1 MSEAEKTIIWFDRK
15 REHFYAVPEGTELEE
30 GELKLHNL
38 RGQVWRVKPDDIAA
52 WALSREAA
60 TERVGAR
67 IDSAWG
73 DLRGAWSKLLDVGQK
88 TAGSAGV
95 DISGETRP
103 ELPEDLA
110 SVLGMAPGEL
120 LTEPGLIRNK
130 IRRAMFG
137 EEFEGEDGETAEE
150 APAEEAPSEEA
161 EAPVEEAEAPVEEA
175 EEVVEEPEEAAE
187 EEAPAAEASL
197 EDLAK
202 KAEETM
208 RSVFKSPEFGAA
220 MAGFGTMLRRAGQ
233 KLQEAAEGLEE

>member
-38 RGQVWRVKPDDIAA
+38 RGQMWRVNPDDIAT
-52 WALSREAA
+52 WVLSREAA

-67 IDSAWG
+67 IDAAWG

-95 DISGETRP
+95 DISGEVRP

-110 SVLGMAPGEL
+110 GVLGMAPGEL

-130 IRRAMFG
+130 IRKAMFG
-137 EEFEGEDGETAEE
+137 EAFEDGTD
-150 APAEEAPSEEA
+150 PL
-161 EAPVEEAEAPVEEA
+161 
-175 EEVVEEPEEAAE
+175 AAD
-187 EEAPAAEASL
+187 ASSAEASSAEASSAEASSAEASDASSAEGAADAEPQAEANL
-197 EDLAK
+197 EDFAK

-208 RSVFKSPEFGAA
+208 RGVFKSPEFGAA

>member
-1 MSEAEKTIIWFDRK
+1 MSEAEKTIIWFDRS

-38 RGQVWRVKPDDIAA
+38 RGQVWRVSPEDVAG

-60 TERVGAR
+60 TQRVGAH

-73 DLRGAWSKLLDVGQK
+73 GVRGAWSKLLDVGQK

-95 DISGETRP
+95 NISGEGRP

-110 SVLGMAPGEL
+110 SILGMEPGEL

-130 IRRAMFG
+130 IRKAMFG
-137 EEFEGEDGETAEE
+137 DEFEGEEGEAPEEAAEE
-150 APAEEAPSEEA
+150 
-161 EAPVEEAEAPVEEA
+161 PVEAD
-175 EEVVEEPEEAAE
+175 EVVEEPEAAE
-187 EEAPAAEASL
+187 EPDEEPAEEIKL

-208 RSVFKSPEFGAA
+208 RNVFKSPEFGAA
-220 MAGFGTMLRRAGQ
+220 MAGFGSMLRRAGQ

>member
-1 MSEAEKTIIWFDRK
+1 MSEAEKTIIWFDRN

-38 RGQVWRVKPDDIAA
+38 RGQVCRVKPEDIAT

-67 IDSAWG
+67 IDAAWG

-95 DISGETRP
+95 DISGEGRP
-103 ELPEDLA
+103 ELPADLA

-130 IRRAMFG
+130 IRKAMFG
-137 EEFEGEDGETAEE
+137 EEFESGEDEAAE
-150 APAEEAPSEEA
+150 APEA
-161 EAPVEEAEAPVEEA
+161 EAPEAP
-175 EEVVEEPEEAAE
+175 EVQAEAAE
-187 EEAPAAEASL
+187 PQAEAAEPQAEASL
-197 EDLAK
+197 EDFAK

-208 RSVFKSPEFGAA
+208 RGVFKSPEFGAA
-220 MAGFGTMLRRAGQ
+220 MVGFGSMLRRAGQ

>member
-38 RGQVWRVKPDDIAA
+38 RGQMWRVNPDDIAT

-67 IDSAWG
+67 IDAAWG

-95 DISGETRP
+95 DISGEVRP

-110 SVLGMAPGEL
+110 GVLGMAPGEL

-130 IRRAMFG
+130 IRKAMFG
-137 EEFEGEDGETAEE
+137 EAFEDGTDPLA
-150 APAEEAPSEEA
+150 ADASSA
-161 EAPVEEAEAPVEEA
+161 EASDASSAEGAADA
-175 EEVVEEPEEAAE
+175 EPQ
-187 EEAPAAEASL
+187 AEASL
-197 EDLAK
+197 EDFAK

-208 RSVFKSPEFGAA
+208 RGVFKSPEFGAA